1 MTTAAVAAEGQSR
14 HRSRLKGEILRRL
27 REGSGRAYVIPVAD
41 HRVVPT
47 MTVTAAG
54 FAFLLDVSNFATRRE
69 LTIASDD
76 APAGESGEAKKSNE
90 THKTL
95 KRTASNSAS
104 GEQVPYPQT
113 TDFPAVAHL
122 QLSVG

>member
-1 MTTAAVAAEGQSR
+1 VR
-14 HRSRLKGEILRRL
+14 FLRRL
-27 REGSGRAYVIPVAD
+27 RKGSGRAHVVAITN
-41 HRVVPT
+41 HGVVPA

-54 FAFLLDVSNFATRRE
+54 FAFLLDVSDFAARRE

-95 KRTASNSAS
+95 KPTANNCSN
-104 GEQVPYPQT
+104 GEQVLYPET
-113 TDFPAVAHL
+113 ITF
-122 QLSVG
+122 

>member
-1 MTTAAVAAEGQSR
+1 MGREMMPDDHSGCGRRGTEPASQP
-14 HRSRLKGEILRRL
+14 RLKGEILRRL
-27 REGSGRAYVIPVAD
+27 REGSGRAYVVAVAD

-76 APAGESGEAKKSNE
+76 APAGESGEAKKPNE

-95 KRTASNSAS
+95 KPTA
-104 GEQVPYPQT
+104 
-113 TDFPAVAHL
+113 
-122 QLSVG
+122 